1 MLGPSPTLPGYAIKS
16 LTETPNGTYMRQTKE
31 AGPIYEPTAGL
42 AVRGK
47 TTLVNSEGRVITQHI
62 MERADASAQRA
73 ALDAMVSA
81 LKEDLPRVSIMPS
94 PKGCNADL
102 LNFFCLTDA
111 HFGMLAWREETGA
124 DYDIEIAEQL
134 VTDWFAA
141 SIDLAPDAH
150 TAVLAQLGD
159 LAHYDS
165 MER

>member
-1 MLGPSPTLPGYAIKS
+1 MPA
-16 LTETPNGTYMRQTKE
+16 
-31 AGPIYEPTAGL
+31 
-42 AVRGK
+42 
-47 TTLVNSEGRVITQHI
+47 
-62 MERADASAQRA
+62 
-73 ALDAMVSA
+73 
-81 LKEDLPRVSIMPS
+81 PR
-94 PKGCNADL
+94 GCNADL

-141 SIDLAPDAH
+141 AIDLAPDAH

-165 MER
+165 METVTPASKHVLDSDSRLRKVVRCRS